1 MDLNNLEGVSS
12 WINNLTG
19 GAGIEGLGDIGK
31 LTGLLGAKGGGSGL
45 GLGFGRRFPII
56 LILILLVLFG
66 NRGGASNCNYPQQYA
81 CYCYKRKHRKHHRRR
96 CCCCGG
102 YGQAGY
108 GCGTSSGQGGFGG
121 SSNIIFI
128 IIILLLIRTRK
139 GDCETSNT
147 DTCDIFNFNADDVR
161 GTEDQDVDF
170 TVANEEE

>member
-31 LTGLLGAKGGGSGL
+31 LTGLLGSRGG

-56 LILILLVLFG
+56 LILLLLVLFG
-66 NRGGASNCNYPQQYA
+66 NRGGVSNCNYPQQYA
-81 CYCYKRKHRKHHRRR
+81 CCCYKRKHRKHHRRR
-96 CCCCGG
+96 CCCCDGQGQFGFGG
-102 YGQAGY
+102 QF
-108 GCGTSSGQGGFGG
+108 GQGGFGG

-128 IIILLLIRTRK
+128 IIILLLIRTGRR
-139 GDCETSNT
+139 DCEMPTT